1 MNKITCNAELYINFP
16 DGFAKLDEEVMRRMG
31 VSPKDPV
38 EMVSDPERHMLISIG
53 WRPLNLA
60 ARLNGVKDL
69 MKVVESEVSKDM
81 QPYAYHFDDCSALE
95 LDGEM
100 AESFNYDYTT
110 DDIEMH
116 GETVVIKRN
125 KLMYNIHLYA
135 RKELLDSSLETW
147 QEILDSIKW
156 V

>member
-1 MNKITCNAELYINFP
+1 MNKITCNAELCLYLP

-31 VSPKDPV
+31 ISSKDPM

-69 MKVVESEVSKDM
+69 MKVVESGISKDM
-81 QPYAYHFDDCSALE
+81 QPYGYQYGDCSALE

-100 AESFNYDYTT
+100 AESFSYEYTAE
-110 DDIEMH
+110 DIEMH

-135 RKELLDSSLETW
+135 RKELLESSLETW